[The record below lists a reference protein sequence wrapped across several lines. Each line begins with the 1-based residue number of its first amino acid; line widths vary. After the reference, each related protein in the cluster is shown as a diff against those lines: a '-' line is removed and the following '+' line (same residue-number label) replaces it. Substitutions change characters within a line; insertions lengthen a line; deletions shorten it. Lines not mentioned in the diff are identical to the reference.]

1 MGPSTAVYGKSFFVK
16 IFAICVA
23 DELGSALSVDPTD
36 IEDSRD
42 ATVTFASSLPS
53 IETLWSSKDK
63 FQVAAKLGSSESRGL
78 P

>member
-1 MGPSTAVYGKSFFVK
+1 MWTLNSDTHSEVRSRPHAYFFVK

-63 FQVAAKLGSSESRGL
+63 F
-78 P
+78 